1 MVSDACNPH
10 ILPAWTQS
18 FLWRPAWSLL
28 CNWVHCD
35 IICFKY
41 TVPEVDLSNFLTLTA
56 DNKKL
61 LSPLQSEDI
70 WRHFELCICQIEFVF
85 LLSTSNC
92 HHVNPPVSAVVK
104 CKMVDLDYYGWTQSQ
119 DVYGSLANIVST
131 QPIPTSPLLKSPV
144 SAVTFCM
151 VSVDYS

>member
-1 MVSDACNPH
+1 MVSDACNH
-10 ILPAWTQS
+10 RILQAWTQS

-70 WRHFELCICQIEFVF
+70 KRYFEWCIAKLNLFSCYPLQTAITWILLCLQW
-85 LLSTSNC
+85 SS
-92 HHVNPPVSAVVK
+92 VK
-104 CKMVDLDYYGWTQSQ
+104 WLIWLWTQSQ
-119 DVYGSLANIVST
+119 DVYGSLANICST
-131 QPIPTSPLLKSPV
+131 QPIPTSPLLKSSV

-151 VSVDYS
+151 VSVGYS